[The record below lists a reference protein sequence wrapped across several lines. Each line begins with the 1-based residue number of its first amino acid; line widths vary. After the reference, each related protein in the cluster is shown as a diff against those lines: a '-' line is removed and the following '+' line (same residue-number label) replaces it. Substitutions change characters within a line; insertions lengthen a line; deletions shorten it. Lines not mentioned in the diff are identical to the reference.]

1 MKVNT
6 ADLKNNL
13 SRYLARIR
21 RSGDTLIVCDRNKPI
36 ATLTPI
42 NPDPDEEWKAY
53 RRDIMAKAKKAG
65 LTIDLPVQRPDP
77 ARKTK
82 PHPTVALDGRTDIR
96 TIDLVRK
103 GRDY

>member
-1 MKVNT
+1 MNVKT

-21 RSGDTLIVCDRNKPI
+21 RSGDTIVVCDRNTPV
-36 ATLTPI
+36 ATLAPI
-42 NPDPDEEWKAY
+42 PHHPEEEWAKY
-53 RRDIMAKAKKAG
+53 RLAA
-65 LTIDLPVQRPDP
+65 LTRADKLGISIDLPVRSPDRS
-77 ARKTK
+77 RKTLI
-82 PHPTVALDGRTDIR
+82 HPTVAPDGKTDIR